1 MNGLWSMFLVFFKT
15 SITTFG
21 GGFAMIPLMTQELL
35 AHGWFTPAEVKDLI
49 ALSVMTPG
57 AFGSSAAAFA
67 GMKVFGPM
75 GAVVCAAGAVLP
87 SAVLTAV
94 VARFFYGFQ
103 KHPLVQGALSGIKPV
118 VVGLIA
124 GTAFKMLLENLFFGK
139 YVAIIGLDTLWS
151 FFCTLDWRAV
161 VIFVAAM
168 VSLIK
173 FKLDPVIMILGCG
186 VLGLVFYILLPM
198 VTG

>member
-1 MNGLWSMFLVFFKT
+1 MNGLWDMFLVFFKT

-35 AHGWFTPAEVKDLI
+35 AHGWFNSQQVKDLI

-67 GMKVFGPM
+67 GMKAFGPV
-75 GAVVCAAGAVLP
+75 GAVVSAAGAVLP

-103 KHPLVQGALSGIKPV
+103 KHRIVQGVLSGIKPV

-124 GTAFKMLLENLFFGK
+124 GTAFKMLLENLFTGK
-139 YVAIIGLDTLWS
+139 YASVIDLNALWG
-151 FFCTLDWRAV
+151 FLGTLDWKAV
-161 VIFVAAM
+161 VIFAAAM

-173 FKLDPVIMILGCG
+173 FKLDPVIMILGSG
-186 VLGLVFYILLPM
+186 LLGLLFYLVLPLI
-198 VTG
+198 GL